1 MTTTIN
7 QRVYRIGELAAA
19 TQLTPDALRYYERL
33 GLLPKPPRSPGG
45 FRMFGPKAVERIQ
58 FIKQAQALGLALN
71 EIRQLVGF
79 NGQSRLTQCRQVR
92 PLLRARLTELDAR
105 LAELRALRRS
115 LVQSLDACE
124 RRLGAQPDAPCPVVE
139 QLEKRAGRPRGR
151 ARDTRSSAVTGV
163 RVARRN
169 RRNEP

>member
-58 FIKQAQALGLALN
+58 FIKQAQALGLALS

-79 NGQSRLTQCRQVR
+79 NGRSRFTQCRQVR
-92 PLLRARLTELDAR
+92 PLLRAR

>member
-1 MTTTIN
+1 MTTIN
-7 QRVYRIGELAAA
+7 QRVYRIGALAAA

-45 FRMFGPKAVERIQ
+45 FRMFGPEAVERIQ
-58 FIKQAQALGLALN
+58 FIRQAQALGLSLS

-105 LAELRALRRS
+105 LSELRAFRRS
-115 LVQSLDACE
+115 LVQSLDDCE
-124 RRLGAQPDAPCPVVE
+124 RRLADRPDAGCPVVE
-139 QLEKRAGRPRGR
+139 QLEKRAAHPRGR
-151 ARDTRSSAVTGV
+151 SRKARKTTTAGV
-163 RVARRN
+163 RPIQRR
-169 RRNEP
+169 RKEQS